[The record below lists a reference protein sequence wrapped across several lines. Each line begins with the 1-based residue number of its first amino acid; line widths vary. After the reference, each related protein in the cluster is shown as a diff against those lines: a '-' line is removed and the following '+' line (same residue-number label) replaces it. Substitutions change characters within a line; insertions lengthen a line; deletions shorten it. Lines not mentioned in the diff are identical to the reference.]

1 MGEVCF
7 RVKDTQ
13 GGPFMGLM
21 EKLRKA
27 EEQGKYAA
35 RQAFERAKHFSED
48 TERRIR
54 QKMRIY
60 PPGGANNVSA
70 DAGQQTPSNDSTR
83 IHSVQS
89 QAAERGER
97 PPIISVHGEDVE
109 EADKVA

>member
-1 MGEVCF
+1 
-7 RVKDTQ
+7 
-13 GGPFMGLM
+13 MGLM

-60 PPGGANNVSA
+60 PPGAGNEVHGE
-70 DAGQQTPSNDSTR
+70 AGQSTSGAAIPIRPSS
-83 IHSVQS
+83 IHSEE
-89 QAAERGER
+89 AEHRDR
-97 PPIISVHGEDVE
+97 PAIVSIHGEDV
-109 EADKVA
+109 ADKVA